1 MTTVSQGM
9 RDGWERF
16 HSFPARECAEAGR
29 ASLWFEASLSSA
41 KAEAFFEANE
51 SLGIGEEAAWT
62 VESMEEAGC
71 FKALWEPALAMVKQM
86 DHIGVETWAARG
98 GREAK
103 VEKLPHEEKSVDEDG
118 FW

>member
-41 KAEAFFEANE
+41 KAEALFKTNE
-51 SLGIGEEAAWT
+51 SLGLGEEAAWT

-103 VEKLPHEEKSVDEDG
+103 AEKAPREEKGVDDDG